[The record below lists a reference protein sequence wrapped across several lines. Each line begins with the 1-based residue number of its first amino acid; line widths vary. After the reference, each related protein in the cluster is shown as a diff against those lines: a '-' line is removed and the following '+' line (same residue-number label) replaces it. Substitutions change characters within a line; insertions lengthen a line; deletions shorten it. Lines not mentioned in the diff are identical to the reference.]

1 VTSSSGCGLP
11 AAPQDMF
18 HSNHVATPYSVI
30 CISSPDEHVSSLVAS
45 SIEVFIDEKY
55 YIKASDVIVADGIS
69 DLQSAL
75 PISQSDSVL
84 RESSLESEHLELNP
98 TKAISSMSCRRYH
111 SGDF

>member
-11 AAPQDMF
+11 TRYVSQEPCCNTLFLLSAF
-18 HSNHVATPYSVI
+18 RHS
-30 CISSPDEHVSSLVAS
+30 VAS

-55 YIKASDVIVADGIS
+55 YFKASDVIVADGIS

-84 RESSLESEHLELNP
+84 RESSLESELLELSP
-98 TKAISSMSCRRYH
+98 TKAISSMSCRRDH

>member
-1 VTSSSGCGLP
+1 MWVAYKICFTGTMLQQPFFFLLS
-11 AAPQDMF
+11 AF
-18 HSNHVATPYSVI
+18 RHS
-30 CISSPDEHVSSLVAS
+30 VAS

-84 RESSLESEHLELNP
+84 RESSLESELLELSP
-98 TKAISSMSCRRYH
+98 TKAISSMSCRRDH